1 MTSIKQTEFFSVQI
15 HVTEL
20 TVACGTYLRVYAT
33 AASLPTSLVV
43 YIEYHAQGATSGDRR
58 RGVCVSA
65 REREEEREREREKRE
80 EIRKST

>member
-1 MTSIKQTEFFSVQI
+1 MTSIKQTEFFFVQI

-20 TVACGTYLRVYAT
+20 TVARGTYLRVYAT

-65 REREEEREREREKRE
+65 SERGKEREREKRE